1 MKRAKEKDLKTLP
14 LKDRDF
20 PLVASGWQKAPY
32 LVRGCIALIPRK
44 ECRGRVLIFYP
55 ENRPDLA
62 HFASDGNV
70 LQSLRNI
77 AVLIAHKH
85 DSTDS

>member
-1 MKRAKEKDLKTLP
+1 MKHAKEKDLKALP
-14 LKDRDF
+14 LRDRDF

-32 LVRGCIALIPRK
+32 LVRECIALVPKK

-62 HFASDGNV
+62 HFTADGNV

-77 AVLIAHKH
+77 AVLIAYKH
-85 DSTDS
+85 DAADS